1 MPGIAHDG
9 SGAKWDSSHSRGSP
23 NSRLLNNPHLSNLR
37 SRKPR
42 RQKETMANS
51 DDKPALK
58 ITLEDLASVEL
69 PAAVPAGNMVPVAAG
84 TKQYGNIAAPADG
97 PAIVTEEKGHI
108 FLQGWFYLGVAG
120 MLGALA
126 GWGICEPFFV
136 DSHTGTAGETDRLIL
151 PFVIMLTCLGLGVA
165 ESIVERS
172 AKKAMIRGLL
182 GLALGLVF
190 GFVFDWI
197 ANVFFG
203 VGTAIIFSLGVQTA
217 KNPAFWIVR
226 GLAWA
231 VFGVAGGIVY
241 GLVDRSGAKT
251 KYGIFGGLI
260 GAALGGMVFDPISF
274 ATKTGGVS
282 RAVGFALLG
291 LATGVAI
298 GIVESALKD
307 RWLYVASGP
316 LAGKQFILYKPITTI
331 GSSQSSDIYLF
342 KDTSILPQHGVIE
355 LRGAQTFIRSG
366 GPIFVS
372 GAPARNRALQSGDL
386 IQIGRYA
393 FHFRERQR
401 K

>member
-1 MPGIAHDG
+1 MP
-9 SGAKWDSSHSRGSP
+9 S
-23 NSRLLNNPHLSNLR
+23 
-37 SRKPR
+37 
-42 RQKETMANS
+42 T
-51 DDKPALK
+51 DDKPTLK
-58 ITLEDLASVEL
+58 ITLEDLAGVEM
-69 PAAVPAGNMVPVAAG
+69 PVAAPAGNMVPVAAG
-84 TKQYGNIAAPADG
+84 AKQYGNITAPADG
-97 PAIVTEEKGHI
+97 PAVVAEEKGSI
-108 FLQGWFYLGVAG
+108 FLQGWFYLGAAG
-120 MLGALA
+120 LLGALA
-126 GWGICEPFFV
+126 GWGICEPFFI
-136 DSHTGTAGETDRLIL
+136 DSHTGSRWGNIVIL
-151 PFVIMLTCLGLGVA
+151 PFVVMLTCLGLGVA

-172 AKKAMIRGLL
+172 AKKAMVRGLL
-182 GLALGLVF
+182 GLALGLVG
-190 GFVFDWI
+190 GFIFDWI
-197 ANVFFG
+197 ANIFFAM
-203 VGTAIIFSLGVQTA
+203 GTAIIVSLGVQTA

-241 GLVDRSGAKT
+241 GLVDRSGTKM

-260 GAALGGMVFDPISF
+260 GSALGGMVFDPISF

-282 RAVGFALLG
+282 RGVGFALLG

-316 LAGKQFILYKPITTI
+316 LAGKQFILYKPMTTI

-342 KDTSILPQHGVIE
+342 KDTSILPQHAVIE
-355 LRGAQTFIRSG
+355 MRGAQTFIRSA
-366 GPIFVS
+366 GPVFVS

>member
-1 MPGIAHDG
+1 
-9 SGAKWDSSHSRGSP
+9 
-23 NSRLLNNPHLSNLR
+23 
-37 SRKPR
+37 
-42 RQKETMANS
+42 MAS
-51 DDKPALK
+51 TDDKPAMK
-58 ITLEDLASVEL
+58 ITLEDLAKVEL
-69 PAAVPAGNMVPVAAG
+69 PSPAPAGNMAPTAAG

-126 GWGICEPFFV
+126 GWGICEPFF
-136 DSHTGTAGETDRLIL
+136 GEHSGRASWLVLITL
-151 PFVIMLTCLGLGVA
+151 PVIVMLTCLGLGIA

-172 AKKAMIRGLL
+172 GKKALIRGLT
-182 GLALGLVF
+182 ALGLGAVF
-190 GFVFDWI
+190 GVIFDI
-197 ANVFFG
+197 GAEMVYG
-203 VGTAIIFSLGVQTA
+203 VLKAIIFSLGVQT
-217 KNPAFWIVR
+217 NRSPAFWLVR
-226 GLAWA
+226 GIAWA

-241 GLVDRSGAKT
+241 GLTDRSGRKT
-251 KYGIFGGLI
+251 KYGIIGGLI
-260 GAALGGMVFDPISF
+260 GAGLGGTLFDPISF
-274 ATKTGGVS
+274 ATQTGTVS
-282 RAVGFALLG
+282 RGVGFALLG

-355 LRGAQTFIRSG
+355 LRGAQTFIRSDA
-366 GPIFVS
+366 PIFVS
-372 GAPARNRALQSGDL
+372 GAPARYRALQSGDL

-401 K
+401 N